1 MLYNKD
7 WNKSKIA
14 PTADLLSLD
23 GLIAWLETKDPTQR
37 YSFND
42 ADHCMLAQWVRHL
55 DSRASNVPSMNT
67 SYIYQVN
74 GQIVNF
80 KHTIFS
86 MVATTDGSTFGD
98 ALKTAKKY
106 QGRM

>member
-37 YSFND
+37 YSS
-42 ADHCMLAQWVRHL
+42 MTRII
-55 DSRASNVPSMNT
+55 ASCPM
-67 SYIYQVN
+67 
-74 GQIVNF
+74 
-80 KHTIFS
+80 
-86 MVATTDGSTFGD
+86 GS
-98 ALKTAKKY
+98 AS
-106 QGRM
+106 